1 MRTVHRSLVIGI
13 CVLGLAAAWPAR
25 AERAAPR
32 PISPGS
38 ADAFTRA
45 ASACPTFSWSGVDG
59 AAGYELVVYETPAAA
74 GSDAAPSP
82 AASAEPVLRTR
93 IRGDGHSWTPPAD
106 DCLSLAG
113 GYAWSVRALDGSGE
127 GEWSEAALFAVQPV
141 VAAGELAAV
150 LERVLARYLES
161 RGLRYERGGELAGL
175 LAEELAG
182 AAPAVAAQPPAQRR
196 TGRSREAGAPGP
208 RGVFTDEI
216 ELWLEESGSSA
227 SDKVQLV
234 FATPEFDGVPR
245 DTEADAW
252 AIVVDAE
259 DSGTAGADPGT
270 MSFSAPSFIEPL
282 QLFTD
287 GSAVIGE
294 LRELSVRPLS
304 SPPISCTSLQEG
316 MFYWDDDASTLCVC
330 DGSSWAPIDSDNM
343 GSCS

>member
-1 MRTVHRSLVIGI
+1 MTTVHRFLVIGI

-38 ADAFTRA
+38 ADAFARA

-59 AAGYELVVYETPAAA
+59 AAGYELVVYETPAGA
-74 GSDAAPSP
+74 GSAAAPST

-106 DCLSLAG
+106 DCLALAG

-127 GEWSEAALFAVQPV
+127 GEWSEAALFAVEPV

-161 RGLRYERGGELAGL
+161 RGLRYERGDELAGL
-175 LAEELAG
+175 LAEELTG
-182 AAPAVAAQPPAQRR
+182 AAPVVAARPPEPPARR
-196 TGRSREAGAPGP
+196 TSRSREAGAPGP
-208 RGVFTDEI
+208 RGVFTDEV
-216 ELWLEESGSSA
+216 ELWLEESGSST

-234 FATPEFDGVPR
+234 FATPEFDGDP
-245 DTEADAW
+245 TFGDAW
-252 AIVVDAE
+252 AIVVDAY
-259 DSGTAGADPGT
+259 DSVSPDDGT
-270 MSFSAPSFIEPL
+270 MSFSAPGFIEPL

-287 GSAVIGE
+287 GSAIVGPQ
-294 LRELSVRPLS
+294 REMTIEPRS

-316 MFYWDDDASTLCVC
+316 MFYWDDDVNTLCVC
-330 DGSSWAPIDSDNM
+330 DGTSWAPVDSDETGN
-343 GSCS
+343 CV